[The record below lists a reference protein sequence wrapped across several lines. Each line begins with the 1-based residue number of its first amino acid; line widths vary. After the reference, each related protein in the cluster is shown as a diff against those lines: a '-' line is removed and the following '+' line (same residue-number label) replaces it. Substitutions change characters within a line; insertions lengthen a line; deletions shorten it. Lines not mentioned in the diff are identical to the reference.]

1 MQRTNLDL
9 PGVFPFETRLEVR
22 VGDINYGGHLGNDAL
37 LTLLQEAR
45 LRFLATMGFSETDA
59 GGCGLAMVEALVQY
73 RAQAFRGDRLKIEV
87 AIGGLDRVGFDV
99 FYRVTR
105 EGDGAEIAYART
117 AMVFFDYARGRLV
130 RAPEAF
136 RAAWSREERETDEI
150 PPGAQP

>member
-9 PGVFPFETRLEVR
+9 PSAFPFETRLDVR

-45 LRFLATMGFSETDA
+45 LRFLAAKGFSETNA

-73 RAQAFRGDRLKIEV
+73 RAQAFRDDRLKIEV
-87 AIGGLDRVGFDV
+87 AIGGLSRVGFDV

-105 EGDGAEIAYART
+105 EGDGMEIARART
-117 AMVFFDYARGRLV
+117 AMVFFDYARGRLSSM
-130 RAPEAF
+130 PDAF
-136 RAAWSREERETDEI
+136 RVAWVGNGAQDDEREKVLL
-150 PPGAQP
+150 